1 MKRSNY
7 RRFILLWVGQLIS
20 SIGGGLSSFGL
31 GVYIFEQTGS
41 AASMALVTLVAFF
54 PTLILGVPAGILA
67 DRYDRR
73 LLMMIGDGCSALG
86 IAYILIC
93 VSVGDVGLYQICIGV
108 AIASVFSSLLEPS
121 YRATVS
127 DMLNEK
133 EFSRASGLVNLSG
146 SARYLISPV
155 LAGFLLS
162 VFDIRIVLAIDIVTF
177 FFTVV
182 CTGVARNGLMN
193 KTSRMRSTLR
203 NSFKEGWD
211 AVTEKRGIII
221 MVVMSS
227 VITCMMGFM
236 QVLAEPMI
244 LSFTD
249 SRTLGVSETICA
261 SGMLVS
267 GVYLGVIGIK
277 KNFLKVLSVSLM
289 IAGFS
294 MLLFGCKENI
304 VIVCIGGFVFFAMLP
319 FANNCLD
326 YIMRVNIATE
336 VQGRAWGLIGF
347 ISQLGYVVAYCIAG
361 VLADTIGDILKIGV
375 GRGSAWVV
383 QLSGII
389 LIVTAG
395 ILFRIRPV
403 REVAANAC
411 KREELFIDD

>member
-1 MKRSNY
+1 MKRRNY
-7 RRFILLWVGQLIS
+7 RRFILLWAGQLIS

-73 LLMMIGDGCSALG
+73 LLMMVGDGCSALG

-93 VSVGDVGLYQICIGV
+93 ISVGDVGLYQICTGV
-108 AIASVFSSLLEPS
+108 AIASVFSSLIEPS

-127 DMLNEK
+127 DILNEK

-162 VFDIRIVLAIDIVTF
+162 VFDIRIILAIDIVTF
-177 FFTVV
+177 FFTVI
-182 CTGVARNGLMN
+182 CTGVVRNGLMN
-193 KTSRMRSTLR
+193 KTIRTRSTLR
-203 NSFKEGWD
+203 ESFKEGWD
-211 AVTEKRGIII
+211 AVTEKRGILI

-227 VITCMMGFM
+227 VITCVMGFM

-249 SRTLGVSETICA
+249 SKTLGVSETICA
-261 SGMLVS
+261 CGMLASGM
-267 GVYLGVIGIK
+267 YLGVVGIK

-289 IAGFS
+289 IAGVS
-294 MLLFGCKENI
+294 MLIFGYRENM
-304 VIVCIGGFVFFAMLP
+304 VLVCIGGFIFFAMLP

-361 VLADTIGDILKIGV
+361 VLADTIGDTLKIGV
-375 GRGSAWVV
+375 GRGSARVV
-383 QLSGII
+383 QLSGIT

-395 ILFRIRPV
+395 ILYRIRAV
-403 REVAANAC
+403 REVAADVC